1 MRTNEIILILAVA
14 GLVGCGT
21 LQLNPVASETRT
33 VRMTAD
39 LAKTLSVPE
48 GMVFYDKQPA
58 TRGLRFPPGTYVLE
72 AEDDDYWYLRSIK
85 PIEFRVFKD
94 GRVADGREIPGGI
107 MIGKSLIRTIPA
119 AAYID
124 DEGATKMMVWKLGQE
139 FLRLEGRDWEK
150 SF

>member
-1 MRTNEIILILAVA
+1 
-14 GLVGCGT
+14 
-21 LQLNPVASETRT
+21 
-33 VRMTAD
+33 
-39 LAKTLSVPE
+39 
-48 GMVFYDKQPA
+48 
-58 TRGLRFPPGTYVLE
+58 
-72 AEDDDYWYLRSIK
+72 
-85 PIEFRVFKD
+85 
-94 GRVADGREIPGGI
+94 